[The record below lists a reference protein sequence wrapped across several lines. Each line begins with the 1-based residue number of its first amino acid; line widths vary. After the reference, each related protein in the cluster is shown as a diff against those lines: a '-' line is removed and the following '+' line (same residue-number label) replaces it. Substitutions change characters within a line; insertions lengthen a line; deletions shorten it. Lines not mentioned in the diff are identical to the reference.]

1 MSDLI
6 ALIEKSHQGDKEAR
20 EELIESNLGLVHCI
34 VRRFLNRGQEAED
47 LFQVGV
53 IGLIKA
59 IDHFDCSFDVKI
71 STYAVPMIQGE
82 IKRFLRDD
90 GIVKVSRS
98 IKENGWKVKSAAE
111 RLTFRLGRD
120 VTLQEIAEETGLT
133 LEEVVMATEANVEVE
148 SIYKPI
154 HGSDGGQIYLIDK
167 VATPEGGDKET
178 EKLLNHMVLKQ
189 LLEHLESAERKLI
202 LLRYFY
208 NRTQT
213 EVAGEMGISQVQVSR
228 LEKKILLRMRSLM

>member
-1 MSDLI
+1 
-6 ALIEKSHQGDKEAR
+6 
-20 EELIESNLGLVHCI
+20 
-34 VRRFLNRGQEAED
+34 
-47 LFQVGV
+47 
-53 IGLIKA
+53 
-59 IDHFDCSFDVKI
+59 
-71 STYAVPMIQGE
+71 MIQGE

-90 GIVKVSRS
+90 GMVKVSRS
-98 IKENGWKVKSAAE
+98 IKENGWKIKNAAE
-111 RLTFRLGRD
+111 QLTYQLGRD
-120 VTLQEIAEETGLT
+120 VTLQELAEATGLT

-154 HGSDGGQIYLIDK
+154 QGNDGSQTYLIDK
-167 VATPEGGDKET
+167 VTTAAGGGDAET

-202 LLRYFY
+202 QLRYFY

-228 LEKKILLRMRSLM
+228 LEKKILLRMRSLL